1 MEKIHREGMIVG
13 EQGIVEKK
21 RGVFFHSPTPFARA
35 NLFYALW
42 AAEYTCDGTYGVNRP
57 YLNSFLLFRII
68 EGSLYFEYRGQEFQA
83 KPGDVVLIDCKIHH
97 HYWAAERVGFE
108 YIHFGGNASQTYCDM
123 LFENYGAHFPG
134 RVETSFLFGYVLSEI
149 SLPVPNDHKL
159 SFLLHNI
166 ISILALPQSKG
177 ASPCV
182 AEAQEYIHTHF
193 QEPITVADIADHVSL
208 SQYHFS
214 RVFKKET
221 SLAPHT
227 YLANFRLKKAKTLLL
242 ETNKT
247 VEQIATICGFFSTS
261 HFIRAF
267 KKEME
272 VTPSV
277 FRKLFLPEGFEH

>member
-1 MEKIHREGMIVG
+1 MEKIHQEGMIAG
-13 EQGIVEKK
+13 EQGILEK
-21 RGVFFHSPTPFARA
+21 RGVFFHSPSPFARA

-42 AAEYTCDGTYGVNRP
+42 AAEYTCDVSYGVNRP

-68 EGSLYFEYRGQEFQA
+68 EGVLCFEYRDQKFQA
-83 KPGDVVLIDCKIHH
+83 KSGDVVLIDCKIPHQ
-97 HYWAAERVGFE
+97 YRATGRVRFE
-108 YIHFGGNASQTYCDM
+108 YIHFGGNVSQTYCDM
-123 LFENYGAHFPG
+123 LYDKFGAHFPG
-134 RVETSFLFGYVLSEI
+134 RVETTFLFGYILSEI
-149 SLPVPNDHKL
+149 ALPVPNDHKL

-166 ISILALPQSKG
+166 ISILALPESK
-177 ASPCV
+177 AYSPCV
-182 AEAQEYIHTHF
+182 AEAQQYIHTHY
-193 QEPITVADIADHVSL
+193 QEPITVSDIASYVSL

-214 RVFKKET
+214 RIFKKET

-242 ETNKT
+242 ETNET
-247 VEQIATICGFFSTS
+247 VEHIATICGFFSTS

>member
-1 MEKIHREGMIVG
+1 MEKIHQEGMIAG
-13 EQGIVEKK
+13 EQGILEK
-21 RGVFFHSPTPFARA
+21 RGVFFHSPSPFARA

-42 AAEYTCDGTYGVNRP
+42 AAEYTCDVPYGVNRP

-68 EGSLYFEYRGQEFQA
+68 EGVLCFEYRDRKFQA
-83 KPGDVVLIDCKIHH
+83 KSGDVVLIDCKIHH
-97 HYWAAERVGFE
+97 HYQTTGRVRFE
-108 YIHFGGNASQTYCDM
+108 YIHFGGNVSQTYCDM
-123 LFENYGAHFPG
+123 LYDKFGAHFPG
-134 RVETSFLFGYVLSEI
+134 RVETSFLFSYILSEI
-149 SLPVPNDHKL
+149 ALPVPNDHKL

-166 ISILALPQSKG
+166 ISILALPESK
-177 ASPCV
+177 AYSPCV
-182 AEAQEYIHTHF
+182 AEAQQYIHTHF
-193 QEPITVADIADHVSL
+193 QEPITVSDIAGYVSL

-214 RVFKKET
+214 RIFKKET

-227 YLANFRLKKAKTLLL
+227 YLANFRLKKAKTFLL
-242 ETNKT
+242 ETNET
-247 VEQIATICGFFSTS
+247 VEQIAAICGFFSTS